1 VTQLPPAMAF
11 TGRLD
16 VDGRPLQI
24 RSLDVM
30 QFDSR
35 D

>member
-1 VTQLPPAMAF
+1 V
-11 TGRLD
+11 RLD